1 MHDNHQAEFRQ
12 LLVAV
17 YDFYG
22 KPLSRFAIAIWSE
35 AMRPFDPVAVRDAFS
50 RHCTNPDGGQWLPK
64 PADIVR
70 LLQGG
75 SKDAAQVAWA
85 KVDRALRSVGTHR
98 SVVFDDPLIHL
109 CIADLGGWARLGQVN
124 EQDWP
129 FLANRFETLYRGYR
143 LRAQPPAWQP
153 LLHGLADNH
162 NRQHGYRSETPLAIG
177 DPQRAHRVYQEGQGS
192 PALLPLSHLMPRLPD
207 TR

>member
-1 MHDNHQAEFRQ
+1 MHDHHQPEFRQ
-12 LLVAV
+12 LLTAV
-17 YDFYG
+17 YDFYN
-22 KPLSRFAIAIWSE
+22 KPLSRFAHAIWSE
-35 AMRPFDPVAVRDAFS
+35 AMRPYDYPAVREAFS

-75 SKDAAQVAWA
+75 SKDAAQIAWA

-109 CIADLGGWARLGQVN
+109 CIADLGGWTRLGQVS

-129 FLANRFETLYRGYR
+129 YLANRFETLYRGYR
-143 LRAQPPAWQP
+143 LRAEPPAWLP
-153 LLHGLADNH
+153 LLQGLSDSH
-162 NRQHGYRSETPLAIG
+162 NRQHGYAGDDPLAIG
-177 DPQRAHRVYQEGQGS
+177 DAHRAQRVYHDGQNS
-192 PALLPLSHLMPRLPD
+192 PPLLPLSRITLRLPD